1 MPFFH
6 HNMLY
11 TVKGDNS
18 GDRPGQWTIREGDE
32 LYLQS
37 IKLKLWLSNKQD
49 RPNVIYRVIVYWYNA
64 DQTPAVSDVL
74 NVYGLTLL
82 NTTNRERISVVHD
95 SYVRNVRDAPDGK
108 EHSTLKFVT
117 KNWKNKKILY
127 NDTLIPDGY
136 VPKKRDLGFMVLAYD
151 AHGTLTTDNIASM
164 SYQYD
169 VKYKEN

>member
-1 MPFFH
+1 
-6 HNMLY
+6 
-11 TVKGDNS
+11 
-18 GDRPGQWTIREGDE
+18 
-32 LYLQS
+32 
-37 IKLKLWLSNKQD
+37 
-49 RPNVIYRVIVYWYNA
+49 
-64 DQTPAVSDVL
+64 
-74 NVYGLTLL
+74 
-82 NTTNRERISVVHD
+82 
-95 SYVRNVRDAPDGK
+95 
-108 EHSTLKFVT
+108 LKFVT